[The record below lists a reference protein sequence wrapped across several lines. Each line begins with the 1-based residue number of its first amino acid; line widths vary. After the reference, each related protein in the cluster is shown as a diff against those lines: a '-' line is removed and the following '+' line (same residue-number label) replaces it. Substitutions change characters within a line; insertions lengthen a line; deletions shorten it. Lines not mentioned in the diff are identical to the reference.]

1 MADFWHECW
10 SVSVVAAAKP
20 VASRRM
26 RFREIEGF
34 ARGPA
39 CYMELGVAEAP
50 PLVFLHG
57 FGGDLLTWQ
66 YCLGAFTGRFR
77 VLALDLP
84 GHGRSSG
91 AVGAG
96 DLAFMVGWVADA
108 LAALDV
114 PAAHFVGHSM
124 GAKIAIGLALDRPE
138 LPLSLNLVS
147 PAGLGG
153 FFDKRLLHDFLDCS
167 TDEAVAYLAGRL
179 LGPASSNL
187 VDGLARSL
195 KLAHDPARAAG
206 LEKLLGNAS
215 AIEEAFSEA
224 GTVPWARIAAPVQ
237 IVWGKADSILPL
249 PEAHRLPP
257 GAPVTIL
264 DGIGHMP
271 QLECPT
277 QLISLIDRFLP

>member
-1 MADFWHECW
+1 M
-10 SVSVVAAAKP
+10 SVVAAAKP
-20 VASRRM
+20 AASRRM
-26 RFREIEGF
+26 RFREIDGF

-39 CYMELGVAEAP
+39 CYMELGAAKAS

-77 VLALDLP
+77 VIALDLP

-91 AVGAG
+91 DVGPG
-96 DLAFMVGWVADA
+96 DLAFMVGWVVEA
-108 LAALDV
+108 LAALDI

-124 GAKIAIGLALDRPE
+124 GAKIAIGLALARPE
-138 LPLSLNLVS
+138 LALSLNLVS

-167 TDEAVAYLAGRL
+167 TDDAVTYLAGRL
-179 LGPASSNL
+179 LGPASAGL

-215 AIEEAFSEA
+215 AIEEAFSET
-224 GTVPWARIAAPVQ
+224 GTVPWARIGAPIQV
-237 IVWGKADSILPL
+237 VWGRADSILPL
-249 PEAHRLPP
+249 PEVHRLPP
-257 GAPVTIL
+257 GAPVTVL